1 MIYYRVRDCIIY
13 FDEENIYINI
23 INNEDKYLLITFR
36 AQGPMKANRRISSFS
51 QTITIYNID
60 IIKPSTLEQIE
71 IIISSKQ
78 RELKI
83 NKILNDIL

>member
-1 MIYYRVRDCIIY
+1 MIYYKVYDVLTWFEDDYIY
-13 FDEENIYINI
+13 LNFGKTT
-23 INNEDKYLLITFR
+23 DKYLLITFR